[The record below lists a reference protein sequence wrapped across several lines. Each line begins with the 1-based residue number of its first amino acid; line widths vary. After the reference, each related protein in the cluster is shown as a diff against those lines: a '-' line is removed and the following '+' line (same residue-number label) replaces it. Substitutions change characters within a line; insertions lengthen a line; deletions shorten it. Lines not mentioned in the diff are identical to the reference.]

1 MGSLLAFDLRKDPDP
16 LLPGDNVGDLRI
28 FTIIVRPRRQ
38 KIGAEFTTQLTQQ
51 TFMYCGSLPAGS
63 P

>member
-16 LLPGDNVGDLRI
+16 LLPGDHVSDLRI

-51 TFMYCGSLPAGS
+51 TLMYCGSPPAGS